1 MEWSNF
7 QHQRHFEP
15 TLYYKDKNVLGVLY
29 IFSLNYLLLLCCR
42 QNPRTLSLII
52 ILLNFWIEIL
62 RKKKLLLAILLFYV
76 AIQMWVDVKIN
87 KLTITTTESVQTQLF
102 AVSLGDSLEFNESFI
117 INNDNKQQLATAAS
131 PSTSVGI
138 SSGIEPVR
146 QPIIQQIVSTQ
157 QRQQFI

>member
-1 MEWSNF
+1 ML
-7 QHQRHFEP
+7 QTKP
-15 TLYYKDKNVLGVLY
+15 TH
-29 IFSLNYLLLLCCR
+29 
-42 QNPRTLSLII
+42 II
-52 ILLNFWIEIL
+52 INNNLVKFLATTAELKFYE
-62 RKKKLLLAILLFYV
+62 RKLLLAILLFYV

-87 KLTITTTESVQTQLF
+87 KLTIATTESVQTQLF

-138 SSGIEPVR
+138 ISGKEPVR